1 MVCTALQ
8 IDVFDFSINFNSY
21 NYGKFFKTKSGRPKD
36 KRCADGELFGSIMR
50 ASRERQNRKGQVGKH
65 NRYHQADE

>member
-1 MVCTALQ
+1 MYLILVLILIHIIMESFLKQ
-8 IDVFDFSINFNSY
+8 KVVDQKIN
-21 NYGKFFKTKSGRPKD
+21 GVPM
-36 KRCADGELFGSIMR
+36 EEVFGSIMR